1 MVIIQIIQIWGT
13 TAVLLRFWL
22 NRPKNFGQ
30 SGKSQVNIR
39 LKMTE
44 HKVGGRE
51 IQRQGQ
57 NTEAEETV
65 HYTKLSNELFTRGNI
80 EKLSH

>member
-1 MVIIQIIQIWGT
+1 
-13 TAVLLRFWL
+13 
-22 NRPKNFGQ
+22 
-30 SGKSQVNIR
+30 
-39 LKMTE
+39 MTE